1 MPSRKVRQLA
11 AVVSRR
17 AGKGRMAGAL
27 AVYEACLVDRSS
39 VLAPGETGVVAC
51 ISPTRAQATIVRDYA
66 LGFLEA
72 SPVLKGEIADIGP
85 DEITLK
91 NGSVICTLTND
102 YRTLRGRTLLLAV
115 LDEASFMRDETSSTP
130 DIEAARALLPGLSTT
145 RGMLVVLSSPYRRA
159 GLLYAMHRDYFG
171 KDSDDVLVVAG
182 PSIAFNPTLDTALIE
197 AATETDPQAA
207 RSEWLGE
214 FRTDLA
220 QFLDDA
226 AIDAAVDRGR
236 PAELPPRDGVAYG
249 AFTDAS
255 AGRHDAFT
263 IAIVHKE
270 GERIVADVV
279 RGRRP
284 PFDPASVAAEFA
296 ALAKSYRCGT
306 VTGDNFAGEWV
317 AGAFT
322 SNGVEYQRSRLT
334 RSELYIEGLPL
345 FARGLVSIP
354 DHATLLRELRL
365 LDQRPLKRQG

>member
-1 MPSRKVRQLA
+1 MKQLASIERALSDPKLLGAALGDLSTWQTWLAAVKGAYGRPLTPYEREAFNRVAGGRGVPSRKVRQFA

-17 AGKGRMAGAL
+17 GGKGRVAGAM

-159 GLLYAMHRDYFG
+159 GLLHALHRDHFG
-171 KDSDDVLVVAG
+171 KDGDDILMVQGA
-182 PSIAFNPTLDTALIE
+182 STDFNPTLDAALI
-197 AATETDPQAA
+197 AAANESDPQAA
-207 RSEWLGE
+207 RSEW
-214 FRTDLA
+214 
-220 QFLDDA
+220 
-226 AIDAAVDRGR
+226 
-236 PAELPPRDGVAYG
+236 YG
-249 AFTDAS
+249 D
-255 AGRHDAFT
+255 
-263 IAIVHKE
+263 
-270 GERIVADVV
+270 
-279 RGRRP
+279 
-284 PFDPASVAAEFA
+284 
-296 ALAKSYRCGT
+296 
-306 VTGDNFAGEWV
+306 
-317 AGAFT
+317 
-322 SNGVEYQRSRLT
+322 
-334 RSELYIEGLPL
+334 
-345 FARGLVSIP
+345 
-354 DHATLLRELRL
+354 
-365 LDQRPLKRQG
+365 